1 MTDTVSTTTDRLNA
15 ELAFNANRADHE
27 PVTDSSLTFGDLR
40 AIKSVLIASPHKLV
54 AMLREAEPESE
65 TDGGATLMEISVE
78 DVRKIAWA
86 LLSEKPL
93 QTSDT
98 YRGAL
103 ESIDAVAVDFGHF
116 ETAART
122 MHEIARR
129 ALFPSASKANL
140 AISDEDRIAYWK
152 GAYERMAAR
161 NIELSERNAKMM
173 DALERERLKLRTA
186 LIGTGRNLGA
196 FLADDVSSD
205 FLTLL
210 PEEARLLKARL
221 ARAVEVMRRVN
232 PALSAAFQGGM
243 EEREGGSANRQAR
256 YMESVDQLRADARA
270 FLSEQENRDACA

>member
-1 MTDTVSTTTDRLNA
+1 MDKARETLVERCVELAKSHLEIDGDGEGPFVRFDSIENAVCAVVDEAASDLTRLNA
-15 ELAFNANRADHE
+15 
-27 PVTDSSLTFGDLR
+27 
-40 AIKSVLIASPHKLV
+40 K
-54 AMLREAEPESE
+54 
-65 TDGGATLMEISVE
+65 VE
-78 DVRKIAWA
+78 
-86 LLSEKPL
+86 E
-93 QTSDT
+93 
-98 YRGAL
+98 
-103 ESIDAVAVDFGHF
+103 
-116 ETAART
+116 
-122 MHEIARR
+122 
-129 ALFPSASKANL
+129 
-140 AISDEDRIAYWK
+140 
-152 GAYERMAAR
+152 
-161 NIELSERNAKMM
+161 
-173 DALERERLKLRTA
+173 LERERLKLRTA